1 MIKNAN
7 EKEDVMRQVQ
17 INLLPGVFNMIDSL
31 DTIEW
36 NLILESDGLMGAKI
50 KKLINIYCD
59 TID

>member
-50 KKLINIYCD
+50 KKLINIYSD